1 MKEIIS
7 YFDNHQPL
15 DEKHPQFTAD
25 EDLQLWE
32 LAFEYPPL
40 YEAVEGL
47 LIEASKNPN
56 PETLKE
62 TISVYRKVEEKHFK
76 TIKFEQI
83 LNDRFGPCVKYILS
97 LLNETHGSTFTPK
110 RVPLGLDFIT
120 DDRQLELI
128 ILNIIAGAIIAYQTP
143 EVYKEDGKNAGALKQ
158 LYPSEKVIKLSKK
171 LYKAI
176 RDERLW
182 VGDFKHSLW
191 DLSHGAPLET
201 QLLKSE
207 KPKNKLECLVKEIT
221 LLSERHLT
229 MRTKGKGRFP
239 TLAIIEISTI
249 VQHFPKPDARTVSP
263 IQKKYAKKDSEEPL
277 ASKWNHF
284 FVSPDL

>member
-83 LNDRFGPCVKYILS
+83 LNDRFGSNVESILW
-97 LLNETHGSTFTPK
+97 LLKTTHGSTFTPK

-158 LYPSEKVIKLSKK
+158 LYPSEKVIKLSN
-171 LYKAI
+171 
-176 RDERLW
+176 
-182 VGDFKHSLW
+182 
-191 DLSHGAPLET
+191 
-201 QLLKSE
+201 E
-207 KPKNKLECLVKEIT
+207 KI
-221 LLSERHLT
+221 
-229 MRTKGKGRFP
+229 
-239 TLAIIEISTI
+239 
-249 VQHFPKPDARTVSP
+249 
-263 IQKKYAKKDSEEPL
+263 
-277 ASKWNHF
+277 
-284 FVSPDL
+284 

>member
-1 MKEIIS
+1 M
-7 YFDNHQPL
+7 
-15 DEKHPQFTAD
+15 DEPETYPQETSV
-25 EDLQLWE
+25 EDRQLWQ

-40 YEAVEGL
+40 YEALEDLFVQ
-47 LIEASKNPN
+47 ASVTSDQDTLNGIIHAYQKTEE
-56 PETLKE
+56 ETFKKIAFE
-62 TISVYRKVEEKHFK
+62 SV
-76 TIKFEQI
+76 
-83 LNDRFGPCVKYILS
+83 LNDRFGHSLKYILS
-97 LLNETHGSTFTPK
+97 LLNKTHGSTFTPK

-128 ILNIIAGAIIAYQTP
+128 VLNIIAGAIIAYHIP
-143 EVYKEDGKNAGALKQ
+143 EVYKEDGKNAGVLKQ
-158 LYPSEKVIKLSKK
+158 LYPSEKVIKLSQK

-191 DLSHGAPLET
+191 DLSHGEPLET
-201 QLLKSE
+201 QLLRSE

-221 LLSERHLT
+221 FLSERHLT

-239 TLAIIEISTI
+239 TLAIIAITRI
-249 VQHFPKPDARTVSP
+249 VQHFPEPDVRTVSP

-277 ASKWNHF
+277 AKKWNHF